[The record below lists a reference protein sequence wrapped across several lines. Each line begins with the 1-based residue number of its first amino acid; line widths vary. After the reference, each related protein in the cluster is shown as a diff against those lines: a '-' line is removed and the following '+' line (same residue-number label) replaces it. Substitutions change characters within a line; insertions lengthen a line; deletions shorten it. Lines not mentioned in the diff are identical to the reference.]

1 MMTLKMMR
9 RMIAIVLAMML
20 VISVTGKE
28 DFAGESTEDFS
39 EYDYSVGLISDDLIL
54 INVMV
59 KDHPSVR
66 SQLYGFQD

>member
-1 MMTLKMMR
+1 MVGLTSCPTIKR
-9 RMIAIVLAMML
+9 EDYR
-20 VISVTGKE
+20 KE
-28 DFAGESTEDFS
+28 DFFGETTEDFS
-39 EYDYSVGLISDDLIL
+39 EYDYYVTMISDDLIL